1 MFILQLLEM
10 EKGEAMRKFL
20 VLILLLTI
28 SIPSITF
35 GSQPVLTGVISFGNG
50 YNSEFVSVLFVRPNS
65 LNFGAD
71 LSVFNFEEKST
82 TSRAYYGALYTQN
95 KLFQK
100 DVLSVDWLVGVTY
113 SKSDYSSFSSDAVTT
128 PGMGIAGKYVLS
140 PRWSIDGKAVAVIY
154 SDGFAVPYNVG
165 ITYPVKKVDVSLG
178 VQGLLTTI
186 SSGGNSSSSNSYGLM
201 LGAKY

>member
-1 MFILQLLEM
+1 LFAI
-10 EKGEAMRKFL
+10 FSL
-20 VLILLLTI
+20 V
-28 SIPSITF
+28 PAAF
-35 GSQPVLTGVISFGNG
+35 GSRPVISGGISFGNG

-71 LSVFNFEEKST
+71 LSLFNFEEKST

-128 PGMGIAGKYVLS
+128 PGIGIAGKYVLS

-154 SDGFAVPYNVG
+154 SDGFAVPYNVA
-165 ITYPVKKVDVSLG
+165 ITYPVKKVDVSVG

-201 LGAKY
+201 VGAKY